1 MPDTELREGEWQVQE
16 AVQEVQKAV
25 REEEVEEEVRE
36 DLLRG
41 SILRAPLEPVV
52 LVRDRDRVYGDCLP
66 KSPQPATR
74 AWRSPIHAFDKHALC
89 RCAQHQHEERC
100 VCRTRQR

>member
-1 MPDTELREGEWQVQE
+1 MPE
-16 AVQEVQKAV
+16 AV

-41 SILRAPLEPVV
+41 STLRAPLEPVV

-74 AWRSPIHAFDKHALC
+74 AWRSPIHAFEKLFDAHSI
-89 RCAQHQHEERC
+89 H
-100 VCRTRQR
+100 RQEDMA